1 MSPCKIYSGADA
13 YLRSIST
20 KTEGKNQNDLNH
32 RMNNL
37 SIKKLTFIFIW
48 CKLISKSLRNLMG
61 YFLRLVDSWRIL
73 FIERRLQVFGD
84 KKGIRIE
91 TIMIVDHF
99 QANLVIS
106 RGPFLCQKKKSTS
119 NKQMNFKMIGMHFRL
134 KLSKQKI

>member
-1 MSPCKIYSGADA
+1 MMSPCKIYSGADA

-37 SIKKLTFIFIW
+37 SIKKNSFFTFIW

-61 YFLRLVDSWRIL
+61 YFLRLVDSWIIL
-73 FIERRLQVFGD
+73 FIQRRLQVFGD

-106 RGPFLCQKKKSTS
+106 WGPFLCKKNPRPT
-119 NKQMNFKMIGMHFRL
+119 NKWIL
-134 KLSKQKI
+134 KW

>member
-1 MSPCKIYSGADA
+1 MMSPCKIYSGADA
-13 YLRSIST
+13 YLLSIST

-37 SIKKLTFIFIW
+37 SIKKNSL

-73 FIERRLQVFGD
+73 FIQRRLQVFGD
-84 KKGIRIE
+84 KKGVRIE

-99 QANLVIS
+99 QANLVLS
-106 RGPFLCQKKKSTS
+106 RGPFLCQKKSTS

-134 KLSKQKI
+134 KLSKQKT

>member
-1 MSPCKIYSGADA
+1 MMSPCKIYSGADA

-37 SIKKLTFIFIW
+37 SIKKLTFTFIW

-73 FIERRLQVFGD
+73 FIQRRLQVFGD
-84 KKGIRIE
+84 EKGIRIE

-106 RGPFLCQKKKSTS
+106 RGPFLCQKKSTS